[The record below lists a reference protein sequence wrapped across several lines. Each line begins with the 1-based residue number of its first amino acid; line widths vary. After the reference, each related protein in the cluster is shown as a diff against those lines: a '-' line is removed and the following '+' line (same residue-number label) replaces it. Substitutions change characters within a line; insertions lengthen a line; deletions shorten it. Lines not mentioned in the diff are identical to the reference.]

1 MEDGAGGEVAEGQQ
15 PPGDASDSHHREAEQ
30 GEGPLLRASPPPP
43 PPQGHRQG
51 RQQQQSQRGEEVEED
66 DRADLAQGVGQLAG
80 ADVVA
85 GAVERFQGR
94 GAADHGDEVLSL
106 VVEGAVEADLAVGV
120 EDRLHR
126 PAVVDLRDSGER
138 VLQQAVAG
146 RLVVFL
152 VGGPGRHDD
161 DRDQR
166 RDPDPAPAGEAADG
180 GDQGQ
185 RDHPEHARAVPHHR
199 QRHQQPQQH
208 RRPPVGAGP
217 LPQRRDHQRRG
228 GEQHRRR
235 QQLRPDEEAVDD
247 RQAAEEDG
255 DDDQGPR
262 RPPQPRRR
270 QQRPEADDPE
280 LLQDDAKHLVV
291 ECLQADP
298 ERPLGEDK
306 ADLQRRPVAGEPIR
320 RVDRVA
326 GVAVG
331 VEPLRE
337 EPGQVVVGGQRP
349 VEPAGRGLDGIRD
362 VAVDEAEEDE
372 EGGAEPPQRQRRGE
386 LPQQP
391 PVDPPPLERP
401 ADQHYRAE
409 EEEEGEALA
418 DRAVHVVG
426 PEGAHR
432 RRPGSRQRDRQQNR
446 HLADS
451 KPRPIEA
458 RSHPRQCGQN
468 QVEREQQK

>member
-15 PPGDASDSHHREAEQ
+15 PPGDAPDSHHREAEQ
-30 GEGPLLRASPPPP
+30 REGPLLRASPPPP
-43 PPQGHRQG
+43 PPQGHRHR
-51 RQQQQSQRGEEVEED
+51 RQQQQSQRREEVEED
-66 DRADLAQGVGQLAG
+66 DRTDLAQGVGQLAG
-80 ADVVA
+80 ADVVS
-85 GAVERFQGR
+85 GPVERFQGR
-94 GAADHGDEVLSL
+94 AATDHGDEVLAL
-106 VVEGAVEADLAVGV
+106 VVDRAVEAGFAVGV
-120 EDRLHR
+120 DDRLHR
-126 PAVVDLRDSGER
+126 PPLVDFGHPRQR
-138 VLQQAVAG
+138 PLQEAVAR

-152 VGGPGRHDD
+152 VGRPGRHDD

-185 RDHPEHARAVPHHR
+185 RDHPEHARSVPHHR

-208 RRPPVGAGP
+208 RRPPVGAG
-217 LPQRRDHQRRG
+217 LVPQRRDHQRRS

-270 QQRPEADDPE
+270 QQRPETDDPE
-280 LLQDDAKHLVV
+280 LLQDDAEHLVV
-291 ECLQADP
+291 ERLQADP
-298 ERPLGEDK
+298 EGPLGENE
-306 ADLQRRPVAGEPIR
+306 ADLQRGPVAGEPVR

-337 EPGQVVVGGQRP
+337 EPGQVVVGGKRP
-349 VEPAGRGLDGIRD
+349 VEPAGRGLDGIGD

-372 EGGAEPPQRQRRGE
+372 EGGAEPPERQRRGE

-418 DRAVHVVG
+418 NRAVRVVG

-446 HLADS
+446 HLADPE
-451 KPRPIEA
+451 PRAVEA
-458 RSHPRQCGQN
+458 RSHPRQRRQD